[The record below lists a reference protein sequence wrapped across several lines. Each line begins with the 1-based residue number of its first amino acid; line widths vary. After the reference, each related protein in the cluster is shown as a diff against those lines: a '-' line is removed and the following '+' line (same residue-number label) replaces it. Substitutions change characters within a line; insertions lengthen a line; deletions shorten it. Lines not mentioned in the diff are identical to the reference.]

1 MAKEKQTFS
10 TKRVDS
16 NSVDT
21 SALDSSA
28 SSASTL
34 FPDNAEKSQ
43 TWTLINETGTSIFLT
58 GRAGTGKT
66 HFLKVLKENSQ
77 KQIIVAAP
85 TGIAAINAGG
95 ITLHSL
101 FQLPF
106 GIHIPGMEHH
116 RVGSDSKK
124 NEFKL
129 KFSKQKRQL
138 IRSMDILVIDEISMV
153 RADMLDAIDEVLRK
167 YKNRF
172 LPFGGVQL
180 LMIGDLQQL
189 PPVVTDSEQS
199 LMAQYYDTP
208 YFFGSNA
215 LKGLDYLTIELQ
227 HIYRQEDPTFISLLN
242 KVRNNVIDASTL
254 EQLNARFNPT
264 FDPDDKEG
272 YVRLVTHNRQA
283 DSLNRRKLKE
293 LPMTEHKYKAQ
304 IKDKFPSNAFP
315 LDEELALKVG
325 ARVMFVKNDPS
336 ENHAYY
342 NGKLARITHLGQT
355 KVTVICDGEDT
366 PIGVSPLT
374 WENTVYTVNTG
385 TGEIDE
391 MVEGTF
397 QQMPLRLA
405 WAITIHKSQGLTF
418 NKAMIDVSGSFAH
431 GQVYV
436 ALSRC
441 RSLEGLILNSRLLPH
456 NIITDDQ
463 VESFTNNATAHQLT
477 KSEIDARKLLYF
489 TEQVHSQFDMTIL
502 SQRLQ
507 AYERIFQEFL
517 AQTYPKQTK
526 DLEIASEAF
535 HKKVYNIAQ
544 RFANEYQPLCRRANE
559 PQIRKHLQERIRS
572 AATYFAPKLAQIVTI
587 LPKEIV
593 LDNKLVKKRYNN
605 RIDELQETLI
615 PLVET
620 MNETAS
626 NGFEIKTFQR
636 TRAKALLTV
645 SGSSETKKKQS
656 NSKKSSS
663 YSKSEIPDVVNQKLY
678 NVLRKWRAKTAK
690 ERGIP
695 AYAVLQNKAMIAMA
709 DGEPNS
715 LKELIAIPSFGGQG
729 LKNYGQEIIAIID
742 EHRTKSTLLGG

>member
-1 MAKEKQTFS
+1 MTKDKQIFS
-10 TKRVDS
+10 TKRIDS
-16 NSVDT
+16 NSGNT
-21 SALDSSA
+21 SGLDSTVSN
-28 SSASTL
+28 ASTL
-34 FPDNAEKSQ
+34 FPDNAEKAQ

-66 HFLKVLKENSQ
+66 HFLKVLKANSQ

-116 RVGSDSKK
+116 RVGNDSNK

-138 IRSMDILVIDEISMV
+138 ISNMDILVIDEISMV

-189 PPVVTDSEQS
+189 PPVVTESEQS
-199 LMAQYYDTP
+199 LMTQYYDTP

-215 LKGLDYLTIELQ
+215 LKNLDYLTIELQ
-227 HIYRQEDPTFISLLN
+227 HIYRQEDPKFISLLN
-242 KVRNNVIDASTL
+242 KVRNNRVDSSTL

-264 FDPDDKEG
+264 FNPDDNEG

-283 DSLNRRKLKE
+283 DSLNRRKLQE

-315 LDEELALKVG
+315 IDEELALKVG
-325 ARVMFVKNDPS
+325 ARVMFIKNDPS
-336 ENHAYY
+336 EDHAYY
-342 NGKLARITHLGQT
+342 NGKLGRINHLGLS
-355 KVTVICDGEDT
+355 KVSVLCDGEKT
-366 PIGVSPLT
+366 PIDVGPLT
-374 WENTVYTVNTG
+374 WENTIYTVNKE

-418 NKAMIDVSGSFAH
+418 DKAMIDISGSFAH

-463 VESFTNNATAHQLT
+463 VEAFTNNATAHQLT

-489 TEQVHSQFDMTIL
+489 AEQVNNQFDMSIL

-507 AYERIFQEFL
+507 AYERIFEEFL
-517 AQTYPKQTK
+517 AQSYPQKTR
-526 DLEIASEAF
+526 DLEVATAVF
-535 HKKVYNIAQ
+535 HEEVYNIAQ
-544 RFANEYQPLCRRANE
+544 RFANEYQPLCKRADE
-559 PQIRKHLQERIRS
+559 PQIKQLLQERIHS
-572 AATYFAPKLAQIVTI
+572 AARYFAPKLVQIAAI
-587 LPKEIV
+587 LPKEID

-605 RIDELQETLI
+605 RMDELQMTLI
-615 PLVET
+615 PMIET
-620 MNETAS
+620 MKETAN
-626 NGFEIKTFQR
+626 NGFDIKNFQR
-636 TRAKALLTV
+636 IRAKALLSVNSLSESKQKQSSSKNTTAY
-645 SGSSETKKKQS
+645 GKSET
-656 NSKKSSS
+656 
-663 YSKSEIPDVVNQKLY
+663 PDVKNENLY
-678 NVLRKWRAKTAK
+678 DALRKWRAKTAK
-690 ERGIP
+690 TKGIP
-695 AYAVLQNKAMIAMA
+695 AYAVLQGKAMIAMA
-709 DGEPNS
+709 NEQPNT
-715 LKELIAIPSFGGQG
+715 LKELIAIPYFGSLG
-729 LKNYGQEIIAIID
+729 LKNYGQEIMAIID
-742 EHRTKSTLLGG
+742 EYRTKYSARIL

>member
-1 MAKEKQTFS
+1 MINDKQSYS
-10 TKRVDS
+10 TKEVET
-16 NSVDT
+16 T
-21 SALDSSA
+21 SAVAHVPVASA
-28 SSASTL
+28 ATL
-34 FPDNAEKSQ
+34 FPDNEEKAQ
-43 TWTLINETGTSIFLT
+43 AWTLINETGTSLFLT

-66 HFLKVLKENSQ
+66 HFLKVLRENSQ

-106 GIHIPGMEHH
+106 GIHIPGMEHR
-116 RVGSDSKK
+116 RVGGDSKK

-189 PPVVTDSEQS
+189 PPVVTDGEQD

-227 HIYRQEDPTFISLLN
+227 RIYRQEDPKFIALLN
-242 KVRNNVIDASTL
+242 NVRNNMIDAATL
-254 EQLNARFNPT
+254 DQLNARFKPN
-264 FDPDDKEG
+264 FDPDDDEG

-283 DSLNRRKLKE
+283 DALNRRKLNE
-293 LPMTEHKYKAQ
+293 LPMTAHKYKAQ

-315 LDEELALKVG
+315 IDEELALKVG
-325 ARVMFVKNDPS
+325 SRVMFVKNDPS
-336 ENHAYY
+336 EEHAYY
-342 NGKLARITHLGQT
+342 NGKLGKITHLTPT
-355 KVTVICDGEDT
+355 KVSVLCDGENKS
-366 PIGVSPLT
+366 IEVGPLL
-374 WENTVYTVNTG
+374 WENTVYTVNEG

-418 NKAMIDVSGSFAH
+418 DRAMIDVSGSFAH

-463 VESFTNNATAHQLT
+463 VEAFTNGATAHQLT
-477 KSEIDARKLLYF
+477 QQEIEARKLLYF
-489 TEQVHSQFDMTIL
+489 TEQVSSQFDMSIL
-502 SQRLQ
+502 SQRIQ
-507 AYERIFQEFL
+507 AFERIFQEYL
-517 AQTYPKQTK
+517 AHTYPKQTK
-526 DLEIASEAF
+526 DLEVASEAF
-535 HKKVYNIAQ
+535 HQEVYIVAQ
-544 RFANEYQPLCRRANE
+544 RFANEYLPLCKRANE
-559 PQIRKHLQERIRS
+559 PKIRKHLQDRVRS
-572 AATYFAPKLAQIVTI
+572 AAVYFVPRLSKIISCLPEKLVI
-587 LPKEIV
+587 
-593 LDNKLVKKRYNN
+593 DNKLVSKRYNN
-605 RIDELQETLI
+605 RIDELKETLI
-615 PLVET
+615 PMVET
-620 MNETAS
+620 MKETAK
-626 NGFEIKTFQR
+626 NGFDVHTFQR
-636 TRAKALLTV
+636 VRAKALLAV
-645 SGSSETKKKQS
+645 SETSSGRKKQS
-656 NSKKSSS
+656 STRNSTSTSRG
-663 YSKSEIPDVVNQKLY
+663 EIPDVRNAKLY
-678 NVLRKWRAKTAK
+678 NELRKWRAKTAK
-690 ERGIP
+690 ARGIA
-695 AYAVLQNKAMIAMA
+695 AYSVLQNKAMLAMA
-709 DGEPNS
+709 DSQPNS
-715 LKELIAIPSFGGQG
+715 LKELIAIPYFGSLG
-729 LKNYGQEIIAIID
+729 LKNYGQEIIHIID
-742 EHRTKSTLLGG
+742 EYRMK

>member
-1 MAKEKQTFS
+1 MAKDKQTYS

-16 NSVDT
+16 NSDNNTGLKTTVT
-21 SALDSSA
+21 K
-28 SSASTL
+28 ASTL

-43 TWTLINETGTSIFLT
+43 TWTLINETGASIFLT

-116 RVGSDSKK
+116 RVGNDSKK

-138 IRSMDILVIDEISMV
+138 LRSMDILVIDEISMV

-189 PPVVTDSEQS
+189 PPVVTESEKD
-199 LMAQYYDTP
+199 LMTQYYDTP

-215 LKGLDYLTIELQ
+215 LKSLDYITIELQ
-227 HIYRQEDPTFISLLN
+227 HIYRQEDPKFISLLN
-242 KVRNNVIDASTL
+242 KVRSNTVDASTL
-254 EQLNARFNPT
+254 EQLNTRFNPT
-264 FDPDDKEG
+264 FEPDTNEG

-283 DSLNRRKLKE
+283 DSINRRKLSE
-293 LPMTEHKYKAQ
+293 LTTSEQKYKAQ

-315 LDEELALKVG
+315 IEEELALKIG

-336 ENHAYY
+336 EDHAYY
-342 NGKLARITHLGQT
+342 NGKLGKITYLGST
-355 KVTVICDGEDT
+355 KVSVICDGETT
-366 PIGVSPLT
+366 PINVGPLT
-374 WENTVYTVNTG
+374 WENTIYKVNEG

-418 NKAMIDVSGSFAH
+418 DKAMIDISGSFAH

-441 RSLEGLILNSRLLPH
+441 RSLDGLILNSRLLPH

-463 VESFTNNATAHQLT
+463 VETFTNNATAHQLT
-477 KSEIDARKLLYF
+477 KSEIEERKLLYLAK
-489 TEQVHSQFDMTIL
+489 QVKNQFDMSIL

-507 AYERIFQEFL
+507 AYERILQEFL
-517 AQTYPKQTK
+517 AQTYPKITK
-526 DLEIASEAF
+526 DLEIVSEDF
-535 HKKVYNIAQ
+535 HKNVYIIAQ
-544 RFANEYQPLCRRANE
+544 RFANEYLPLCKRSNE
-559 PQIRKHLQERIRS
+559 QEIAKRLQERLRS
-572 AATYFAPKLAQIVTI
+572 AALYFAPKLTQIATVI
-587 LPKEIV
+587 PEKIV
-593 LDNKLVKKRYNN
+593 IDNKLIKKRYNT
-605 RIDELQETLI
+605 RIDELKETLI
-615 PLVET
+615 PLIET
-620 MNETAS
+620 MNETA
-626 NGFEIKTFQR
+626 NHGFDMQIFQKTR
-636 TRAKALLTV
+636 TKALLSV
-645 SGSSETKKKQS
+645 SVSSTNKKKQS
-656 NSKKSSS
+656 NSKKNSS
-663 YSKSEIPDVVNQKLY
+663 YAKNEVPDVVNVKLY

-690 ERGIP
+690 EKGIP
-695 AYAVLQNKAMIAMA
+695 AYSVLQNKAMMAMA
-709 DGEPNS
+709 DEQPNT
-715 LKELIAIPSFGGQG
+715 LKELIAIPYFGSQG
-729 LKNYGQEIIAIID
+729 LKRYGQDIIAMID
-742 EHRTKSTLLGG
+742 EYREKT